1 MLAVRELVQN
11 SVDAIRAAIRTRK
24 TRAGEG
30 RIAVEWDAS
39 RRALSLT
46 DNGIGMDARTILEKF
61 LSLGESGKGADGSS
75 EEAAGGFGVAK
86 AVILG
91 ASSSF
96 RWEVHTRDNLAVS
109 EGADQDVRIYDAEP
123 LAGTRITLFDIA
135 EEFDQAWDYARQV
148 HVGLTDRLRE
158 LLAANDLPGI
168 TLLLD
173 GEEVKPMFSRR
184 GGSKVQV
191 EGSWG
196 RGTDAVVRAYRR
208 PPGDRQGSYFVRLGG
223 LFQFRESARRGNL
236 KADVVVDLVTTVR
249 PGTSGYPLNAARDAL
264 QDRAR
269 WAFNDLVEDVEREN
283 ESVGRSMEDE
293 VFDPDSD
300 DERERRG
307 AADLADLAAEAFAD
321 EAFQKALAEAAGG
334 IADFY
339 AARARDLGVEAPVA
353 SLAPAGTKARPAEDQ
368 PTRGPVLP
376 AGMRVAAEAPVE
388 PDIAAPSD
396 SATGARQLRAV
407 LQAAD
412 QVVAAGGGAAVLGPA
427 ERAALDRAEAGE
439 ALDEHDVSVLQ
450 QAIDRATDTA
460 IGPAGGGLVQA
471 AAVDHRAGMALALV
485 LVDDAGERRRKV
497 KRNPF
502 GRLAG
507 LRISRKHYDRQRAY
521 RFKKTFQRWMP
532 HLTAWDATLRLVAT
546 EARIRRRFKP
556 GFVLD
561 DELLGLTTSASSGSI
576 VVYIHPDRLQ
586 QVIKAHRERPLAI
599 AAYLHGVACH
609 ELTHADGRMGKGH
622 SEEFVASREDLGH
635 ATGHLLP
642 AIAVLVQN
650 VLGLPVKPSEDQRRI
665 ARLEGQL
672 ARARA
677 QAKDGRRGAA
687 TVERI
692 QVELAEA
699 RAALAAAEAESARVR
714 AACDRACG
722 TCRCADPAERVLD
735 LAVGALSAR
744 PPVGV
749 DVDYI
754 GAFVE
759 RHRPR
764 LLDLVRASL
773 ERRGAA

>member
-1 MLAVRELVQN
+1 MALEPTGSVLQPGLLREL
-11 SVDAIRAAIRTRK
+11 DALDAVPI
-24 TRAGEG
+24 AGQRELG
-30 RIAVEWDAS
+30 LDV
-39 RRALSLT
+39 
-46 DNGIGMDARTILEKF
+46 F
-61 LSLGESGKGADGSS
+61 LSLGTTGKGDADTS

-91 ASSSF
+91 ASKSF
-96 RWEVHTRDNLAVS
+96 TWEMHTRDNLAVG
-109 EGADQDVRIYDAEP
+109 EGADREVQIYEAPP
-123 LAGTRITLFDIA
+123 LAGTRITVLDVSD
-135 EEFDQAWDYARQV
+135 EFDRTWDYARQEYV
-148 HVGLTDRLRE
+148 DLEDRLRE
-158 LLAANDLPGI
+158 VLAANDLPGVA
-168 TLLLD
+168 LLLN
-173 GEEVKPMFSRR
+173 GEEVRPMFSRR
-184 GGSKVQV
+184 GGAKVAI

-196 RGTDAVVRAYRR
+196 RGAGATVKAFRR
-208 PPGDRQGSYFVRLGG
+208 PPGDRQGAYYVRLGG
-223 LFQFRESARRGNL
+223 LFQFKESARRGNL
-236 KADVVVDLVTTVR
+236 KADVVVDLITSVR
-249 PGTSGYPLNAARDAL
+249 PGEAGYPLNAARDAL

-269 WAFNDLVEDVEREN
+269 WAFNDLVDEVEREN

-307 AADLADLAAEAFAD
+307 AAEIADLAAEAFAD
-321 EAFQKALAEAAGG
+321 EAFQKALAAAAGG

-339 AARARDLGVEAPVA
+339 AERAKDPGVEAPVA
-353 SLAPAGTKARPAEDQ
+353 SFAPAGTKARPAEEQ

-376 AGMRVAAEAPVE
+376 PGMRVAAVTPVE
-388 PDIAAPSD
+388 PDVAAPSD
-396 SATGARQLRAV
+396 PATGARQLRAV

-412 QVVAAGGGAAVLGPA
+412 EVVAAGGGVAVLGPA
-427 ERAALDRAEAGE
+427 EHAALDRAEAGD
-439 ALDEHDVSVLQ
+439 ALDESDVAVLQ
-450 QAIDRATDTA
+450 QAIDRAADTA
-460 IGPAGGGLVQA
+460 IGPSGGGLVQA
-471 AAVDHRAGMALALV
+471 AAIDRRAGVALAFV
-485 LVDDAGERRRKV
+485 RVDDAGDQRRKV

-507 LRISRKHYDRQRAY
+507 LRISKKNYDRKRAY

-532 HLTAWDATLRLVAT
+532 QLTAWDATLRLVAA

-561 DELLGLTTSASSGSI
+561 DELLGLTTSSGSGST

-622 SEEFVASREDLGH
+622 SEEFVAAREDLGH

-665 ARLEGQL
+665 ARLEGHL
-672 ARARA
+672 ARARE
-677 QAKDGRRGAA
+677 QAKAGKRVS
-687 TVERI
+687 VE
-692 QVELAEA
+692 VTKLEAELADA
-699 RAALAAAEAESARVR
+699 RAGLAEAEAESARVR

-722 TCRCADPAERVLD
+722 TCRRADPAERVLD
-735 LAVGALSAR
+735 VAVGALAAM
-744 PPVGV
+744 PPSGV
-749 DVDYI
+749 DPDYVA
-754 GAFVE
+754 AFVD

-773 ERRGAA
+773 GRRGAA